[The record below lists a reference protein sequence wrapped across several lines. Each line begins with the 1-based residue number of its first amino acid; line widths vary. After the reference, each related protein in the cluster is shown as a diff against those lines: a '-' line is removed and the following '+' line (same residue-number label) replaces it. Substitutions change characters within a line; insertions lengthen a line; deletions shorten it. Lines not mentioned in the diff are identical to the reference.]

1 MQVVATATHANA
13 RSFYAFSRDKGMPD
27 RGFFHKLARNQ
38 IPINAVWLVLFISG
52 AFGSPFAEMRW
63 EADFVT
69 AGDSVDGPPGLCVVC
84 RC

>member
-1 MQVVATATHANA
+1 MATATHANA

-52 AFGSPFAEMRW
+52 AFGSAPPLQQRW
-63 EADFVT
+63 DGRLT
-69 AGDSVDGPPGLCVVC
+69 LRCWGDSVDGSSGVCVLCC
-84 RC
+84 G